1 MRPGVTES
9 GDQAVLLVSDGRGGT
24 ASAGSVGRREQR
36 LRHED
41 LRAVRVRVA
50 TLWGAGLLAAYAV
63 SRTYALLRL
72 PPFLDE
78 ALTIVW
84 GRNLWS
90 GGWWNA
96 PSADGKLLSVAIVGA
111 VDALWPTGWPV
122 LLGARLVSVSCGC
135 VALVCCLVVGRRLG
149 GDVAGVVS
157 GVVYLVSPYAVWHDR
172 LCLADSHLAA
182 VTGLVFASSLRLM
195 TSGSLPS
202 AIVLG
207 VALIAAVL
215 TKVTGGLLFVV
226 PLTALLMKPSELSW
240 RPLLRRLAMVY
251 GVSAPVSLWALS
263 RVWWAPRSS
272 QLAKVGP
279 FGAIAHNLEV
289 SADWFR
295 TYWTF
300 PLWILVAVC
309 CIAVVATHQRRA
321 AFLLAGIAAPVAFF
335 AVTARIWWPRYLLVT
350 AVPMAVSV
358 GLVLGHVWDRFGR
371 AARWG
376 LAAAFVLAVVPA
388 IRWDISAL
396 RAPQRAELPAVDRYQ
411 YIDGWPSGYGSA
423 GLVEALRSLATARG
437 SIVVKS
443 DRTADRVPAL
453 VVKATARDIEVI
465 EAKPEEW
472 LAVVQGRPTY
482 ALISGEDSATA
493 LAAVERVGKRV
504 GRWERPDGRV
514 FAALYELQTGE

>member
-1 MRPGVTES
+1 M
-9 GDQAVLLVSDGRGGT
+9 
-24 ASAGSVGRREQR
+24 
-36 LRHED
+36 
-41 LRAVRVRVA
+41 A

-90 GGWWNA
+90 GGWWNVPA
-96 PSADGKLLSVAIVGA
+96 AAGKLASVATVGA

-122 LLGARLVSVSCGC
+122 LLGARLVSVIGGA
-135 VALVCCLVVGRRLG
+135 VALGCCLSVGRRLG
-149 GDVAGVVS
+149 GDVAGAIS
-157 GVVYLVSPYAVWHDR
+157 GVVYLVSPYALWHDR

-182 VTGLVFASSLRLM
+182 ATGLVFASSLLLV
-195 TSGSLPS
+195 TSGSLSS
-202 AIVLG
+202 AVVLG
-207 VALIAAVL
+207 VALIAAAL

-226 PLTALLMKPSELSW
+226 PLAALLMKAPELSW

-251 GVSAPVSLWALS
+251 GVSAPVSLWVLS
-263 RVWWAPRSS
+263 IVWWSPRSVE
-272 QLAKVGP
+272 LAKAEP
-279 FGAIAHNLEV
+279 FGAVAHNLEV

-300 PLWILVAVC
+300 PLWILLAAC

-335 AVTARIWWPRYLLVT
+335 AITARIWWPRYLLMTV
-350 AVPMAVSV
+350 VPMAVSV
-358 GLVLGHVWDRFGR
+358 GLVLGHLWDRLGR
-371 AARWG
+371 AACWG
-376 LAAAFVLAVVPA
+376 LAAVFVLAVVPA
-388 IRWDISAL
+388 IRWDV
-396 RAPQRAELPAVDRYQ
+396 RAVRTPQRAELPAVDRYQ

-472 LAVVQGRPTY
+472 LAVVQDRPTY
-482 ALISGEDSATA
+482 ALVSGADSSAA

-514 FAALYELQTGE
+514 FAALYELQAGE

>member
-1 MRPGVTES
+1 MVR
-9 GDQAVLLVSDGRGGT
+9 GR
-24 ASAGSVGRREQR
+24 A
-36 LRHED
+36 
-41 LRAVRVRVA
+41 A
-50 TLWGAGLLAAYAV
+50 TLWGVGLLAAYIA

-78 ALTIVW
+78 SLVIVW

-90 GGWWNA
+90 GGSWNA

-111 VDALWPTGWPV
+111 VDALWPKGWSV
-122 LLGARLVSVSCGC
+122 LLGARLVSVACGA
-135 VALVCCLVVGRRLG
+135 VALGCCLSVGRRLG
-149 GDVAGVVS
+149 GDVAGAIS
-157 GVVYLVSPYAVWHDR
+157 GVVYLVSPYALWHDR

-182 VTGLVFASSLRLM
+182 ATGLVFASSLLLV
-195 TSGSLPS
+195 TSGSLWS
-202 AIVLG
+202 AVVLG
-207 VALIAAVL
+207 VALIAAAL

-226 PLTALLMKPSELSW
+226 PLAALLMKPSELSW
-240 RPLLRRLAMVY
+240 RPLLRRLAMAY
-251 GVSAPVSLWALS
+251 GVSAPVSLWVLS

-272 QLAKVGP
+272 QLAKMEP
-279 FGAIAHNLEV
+279 FGAVAHNLGV

-300 PLWILVAVC
+300 PLWVLVAVC
-309 CIAVVATHQRRA
+309 CVAVVATHQRRA

-335 AVTARIWWPRYLLVT
+335 AITARIWWPRYLLMA

-358 GLVLGHVWDRFGR
+358 GLVFGYVWDRLGR

-388 IRWDISAL
+388 IRWDI
-396 RAPQRAELPAVDRYQ
+396 RAVRTPQGAELPAVDRYQ
-411 YIDGWPSGYGSA
+411 YIEGWPSSYGSA

-472 LAVVQGRPTY
+472 LVVVQDRPTY
-482 ALISGEDSATA
+482 ALISGADSATA

-504 GRWERPDGRV
+504 GQWERPDGRV
-514 FAALYELQTGE
+514 FAALYELQAEE